1 MVLNKVQDLADKRH
15 YESAFIEAQ
24 EDASLV
30 AVLVPH
36 LKRVLF
42 KLDRIE
48 GVQEVVRR
56 GMRVLKGFA
65 SAFKVQYGDIE
76 VGIDF
81 DSERG
86 TADSGDLAADLPDLF
101 LAVGEAAAA
110 RKTAIALIIDEIQ
123 YLSEKDL
130 ASLIAA
136 VHRVNQKTLP
146 ILLVGA
152 GLPQVLAKMGDAKSY
167 AERLFEFPR
176 VAALSEVD
184 ARAAIAQPAADAG
197 VVFSDDAL
205 KEIFRETEGYPY
217 FLQEWGYVAWNLCTS
232 LSDRTRCHHCSKTG
246 SNSALG
252 SELLSHAPRAHDP
265 NGKAIHARHGATR
278 GRRSSVRRH
287 RQGLWRSRNYGCS
300 YSIGAHQQRHD
311 L

>member
-130 ASLIAA
+130 ALLIAA

-184 ARAAIAQPAADAG
+184 ARVGHRAA
-197 VVFSDDAL
+197 
-205 KEIFRETEGYPY
+205 
-217 FLQEWGYVAWNLCTS
+217 
-232 LSDRTRCHHCSKTG
+232 
-246 SNSALG
+246 
-252 SELLSHAPRAHDP
+252 
-265 NGKAIHARHGATR
+265 
-278 GRRSSVRRH
+278 GRRCRR
-287 RQGLWRSRNYGCS
+287 GIL
-300 YSIGAHQQRHD
+300 
-311 L
+311 